1 MSQRCATATLA
12 VLLSGASACGND
24 APKAETRAECVSAAG
39 PLIECDPVP
48 LAGAEDACWRLV
60 QCGAIPVA
68 NPESEPDRGFDWS
81 TCVDFIERLPDQRFE
96 LALACIE
103 SSACN
108 ELKPRAGQAR
118 ATRPTGPPVCLDQGQ
133 L

>member
-1 MSQRCATATLA
+1 MATLA
-12 VLLSGASACGND
+12 ALLSGATACGND
-24 APKAETRAECVSAAG
+24 APKAEARAACVNAAG

-68 NPESEPDRGFDWS
+68 NPESEPDGGFDWS
-81 TCVDFIERLPDQRFE
+81 ACVDFIERLPDQRFE

-103 SSACN
+103 ASACD
-108 ELKPRAGQAR
+108 ELKAGGGQAR
-118 ATRPTGPPVCLDQGQ
+118 PSEPPACLDQGQ